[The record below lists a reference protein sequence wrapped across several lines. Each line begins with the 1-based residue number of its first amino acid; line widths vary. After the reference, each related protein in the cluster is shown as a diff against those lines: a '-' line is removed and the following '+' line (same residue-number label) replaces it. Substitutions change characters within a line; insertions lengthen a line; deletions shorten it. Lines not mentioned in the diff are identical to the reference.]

1 MLEMHFTISFFSLQ
15 QSMRQIYSFR
25 ALCLLIWICLPCLRG
40 SAIEPAKVNFTCN
53 IHTINK
59 VEGQTECEPLD
70 DVFGGY
76 CIIEKSKHK
85 NEQVGHMGLVLLKD
99 PHSGNIWTYDLLCP
113 NCAAKGAK
121 RSIYMQTK
129 IVARCDSCNSEWQN
143 VHIGS
148 AGQTNQ
154 EGKFWLI
161 CYDTELKGDSLYVS
175 NMFNKKR

>member
-1 MLEMHFTISFFSLQ
+1 MPKANIFKRTVFLTSLYLM
-15 QSMRQIYSFR
+15 SMNSI
-25 ALCLLIWICLPCLRG
+25 
-40 SAIEPAKVNFTCN
+40 AIEPIPAKVSFKCN
-53 IHTINK
+53 VHTINK
-59 VEGQTECEPLD
+59 TEGQTKCEPLD
-70 DVFGGY
+70 DEYGGY
-76 CIIEKSKHK
+76 CLILKSKHQK
-85 NEQVGHMGLVLLKD
+85 EQVGHMGLVLLRD

-121 RSIYMQTK
+121 RSIYMLTK

-143 VHIGS
+143 VHMGS

-175 NMFNKKR
+175 NIFNKKR